1 MLCTPPAFIL
11 SQDQTLEIIISY
23 LGLPSYNLFEL
34 FFLSFSYFV
43 EYINSWVSK
52 NSSLTR
58 LVFRTYNL
66 LCTYLLLFNF
76 QWPLLSLFRDSLVII
91 PHSFPFVNTFFKL
104 FSKFFS
110 GFWQGFVVP
119 LLRVF
124 RRSERLWWAI
134 RDSNPGPTG
143 YEPVALTNWAN
154 GPNLLQL
161 DYYTIFNSFVN
172 IFLQQS
178 NKFLDFTL

>member
-43 EYINSWVSK
+43 EYINSWVSLK

-91 PHSFPFVNTFFKL
+91 PHSLLFVNTFLKL

-110 GFWQGFVVP
+110 GFWQSFKRCILPPSRTAFLFYHSSPFLSSIFWEFFSNCIFHQKP
-119 LLRVF
+119 LPKKHL
-124 RRSERLWWAI
+124 
-134 RDSNPGPTG
+134 
-143 YEPVALTNWAN
+143 NWH
-154 GPNLLQL
+154 
-161 DYYTIFNSFVN
+161 FS
-172 IFLQQS
+172 
-178 NKFLDFTL
+178 